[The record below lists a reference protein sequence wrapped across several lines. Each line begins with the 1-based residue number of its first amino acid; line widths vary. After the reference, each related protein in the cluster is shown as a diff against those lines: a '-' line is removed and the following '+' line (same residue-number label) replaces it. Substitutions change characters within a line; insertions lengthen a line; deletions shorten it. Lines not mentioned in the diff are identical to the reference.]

1 MEARI
6 TIAVEAYRPSYAT
19 GQNMIHLQSPIS
31 SERRPGDEILVRQD
45 RGEFKNKITFRKP
58 EELVKLDG
66 GPRTAYA
73 DGVLLRP
80 DPTNGH
86 REGDRLWLDESAAR
100 RPRAGIT
107 AVNLRTWEYMTV
119 ALDDVCWVPKYR
131 KLDCGEDD
139 LQELLTISGPTVK
152 RPKRGYVLAVVQRL
166 RHRDGTFEV
175 EGLEFREIVEQD
187 LWKYQNLTALPDGSK
202 RIEELFR
209 RTLASVRPD
218 AFSYLDSDQENATQP
233 SSGGSGT
240 AAGSSR
246 AVSLTPSA
254 SDITEGTSLS
264 IDIDYSLMD
273 EEEDPAIK
281 QRRLA
286 LERKVMAKKAR
297 KPTPLLP
304 GPPPVICNLGHKCP
318 TPPKIFFQAN
328 MPTLENLY
336 PKHHHQGDHKCPAGA
351 AHELHC
357 VFQFRTDGKGRE
369 FVDKTSC
376 TIPPSVRHTCCT
388 TNARPPNKPFAP
400 PPPTVQVGAAGVVVR
415 RARGGRGAGVFS
427 VVGEL
432 DSDYTDLPV
441 EVEEMPF
448 EPARDLDEVG
458 RRAFGYSDCVAMA
471 ELAASTVNSLC
482 DGGGCQ
488 RPDYGLLQQLGQ
500 PQPAYGYCVP
510 GLSTF
515 APVPGWDVQV
525 GPEPL
530 GSVSRPI
537 VVDDDNDE
545 EDEDGDEDI
554 EDEEEIEEEDEDEE
568 EEGVEEGEEDEEP
581 DVFGDR
587 HFQDDEEMD
596 LNDH

>member
-187 LWKYQNLTALPDGSK
+187 LWKYQNLTALPDGPK

-218 AFSYLDSDQENATQP
+218 AFSYLDTDQENATQP

-240 AAGSSR
+240 AGSSR
-246 AVSLTPSA
+246 AVSLTPSV
-254 SDITEGTSLS
+254 SDITEQASLS

-273 EEEDPAIK
+273 EEEDPAMK

-304 GPPPVICNLGHKCP
+304 GP
-318 TPPKIFFQAN
+318 
-328 MPTLENLY
+328 
-336 PKHHHQGDHKCPAGA
+336 
-351 AHELHC
+351 
-357 VFQFRTDGKGRE
+357 
-369 FVDKTSC
+369 
-376 TIPPSVRHTCCT
+376 VR
-388 TNARPPNKPFAP
+388 
-400 PPPTVQVGAAGVVVR
+400 
-415 RARGGRGAGVFS
+415 
-427 VVGEL
+427 
-432 DSDYTDLPV
+432 
-441 EVEEMPF
+441 
-448 EPARDLDEVG
+448 
-458 RRAFGYSDCVAMA
+458 
-471 ELAASTVNSLC
+471 
-482 DGGGCQ
+482 
-488 RPDYGLLQQLGQ
+488 
-500 PQPAYGYCVP
+500 
-510 GLSTF
+510 
-515 APVPGWDVQV
+515 
-525 GPEPL
+525 
-530 GSVSRPI
+530 
-537 VVDDDNDE
+537 
-545 EDEDGDEDI
+545 
-554 EDEEEIEEEDEDEE
+554 
-568 EEGVEEGEEDEEP
+568 
-581 DVFGDR
+581 
-587 HFQDDEEMD
+587 
-596 LNDH
+596 